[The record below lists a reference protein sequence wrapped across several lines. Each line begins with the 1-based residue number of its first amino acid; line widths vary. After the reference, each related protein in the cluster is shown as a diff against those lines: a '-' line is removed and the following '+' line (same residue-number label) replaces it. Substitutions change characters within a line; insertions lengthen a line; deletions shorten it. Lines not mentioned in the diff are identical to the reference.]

1 MKSKQ
6 KNFLR
11 RERNKSHRDLI
22 SKNVLHAFQAS
33 HAFHALHDFYAPH
46 TLHYTVYIVGQIYN
60 LMNRVGIP
68 TGRKQTSC
76 LCTSTGK
83 ELNQG
88 LLGTNPRGDQYGT

>member
-1 MKSKQ
+1 MKRKQ

-11 RERNKSHRDLI
+11 RERNKSHHDLI
-22 SKNVLHAFQAS
+22 SKNVLHAFQVS

-46 TLHYTVYIVGQIYN
+46 TLHTAYIVGQIYN

-88 LLGTNPRGDQYGT
+88 LLGTNPRGGQCGT